1 MATKQTA
8 PTGRAVG
15 YVRVST
21 DKQAGA
27 GVSLEAQTARIQAM
41 ATVQDTELAD
51 VIVDAGES
59 AKSLNRPGMVR
70 LLAMIDAREVQ
81 TVIVAKL
88 DRLTRSVRDLAD
100 LLERFERRGVALVSV
115 SESLDTGTA
124 AGRLVLNVMMS
135 VAQWEREAIGERTRE
150 AMRHK
155 KASGQRVGTV
165 SFGFQLATDGRTL
178 EPFEAEQRA
187 LAIIREC
194 RAAGFTLQR
203 IADELN
209 RQGYETRRGS
219 PWRCEYVHRLLLA
232 A

>member
-1 MATKQTA
+1 MATDTNTPA
-8 PTGRAVG
+8 AIG

-27 GVSLEAQTARIQAM
+27 GVSLDAQAERIRAM
-41 ATVQDTELAD
+41 AVVQGVHLLD
-51 VIVDAGES
+51 VIIDAGES
-59 AKSLNRPGMVR
+59 AASLKRPGMVR
-70 LLAMIDAREVQ
+70 LLELVNAGQVR

-100 LLERFERRGVALVSV
+100 LLEQFNRRGVALVSV

-150 AMRHK
+150 ALRHK
-155 KASGQRVGTV
+155 KASGLRAGNLPFGYQVG
-165 SFGFQLATDGRTL
+165 ADGDTL
-178 EPFEAEQRA
+178 LPHPDEQHA

-194 RAAGFTLQR
+194 RAAGFTLR
-203 IADELN
+203 AIAAELN
-209 RQGYETRRGS
+209 RQGISTRRGS
-219 PWRCEYVHRLLLA
+219 QWRHEYVAGILKA